1 MLLIQKPLQKNILC
15 LKNKDKIREK
25 IHTLVSEMFNNN
37 VELKAINDNGND
49 TDGEDNNDNES
60 LMTNYTIKTK

>member
-1 MLLIQKPLQKNILC
+1 
-15 LKNKDKIREK
+15 
-25 IHTLVSEMFNNN
+25 MFNNN